1 MSVLY
6 LSYDGAMDPLGQSQV
21 VPYVKGLASLGYP
34 MKLVSFEKPGGLR
47 DAKRVS
53 SVRQDLE
60 EAGVE
65 WSPLRYHRRWSLAST
80 SYDVLQGIR
89 VGLRIH
95 RSSDVKLIHARSY
108 VAGLMARE
116 IAARTSAPWI
126 FDMRGFWVD
135 ERIGAGLWTD
145 GSPVVRLA
153 RALERSLL
161 ARADALVHLTEQG
174 ARLAPELAPG
184 VTLPR
189 AFVIPTC
196 VDLGRFTPADDP
208 EALRRRLGIERGPVI
223 LYIGSLSTWY
233 LAELTLR
240 VGGAFVRR
248 TGGSFVVLTQE
259 VEYVRDL
266 ADKLGVDPRVE
277 TVEYGRVPDWIRM
290 ADAGLALVRP
300 DHAKRASAPTKVGE
314 YLACGLAVAATA
326 GVGDLNDHFQGS
338 DVALTVSP
346 SEEPEKIVDGI
357 LAAMGTTDRVAK
369 ARALAEAHYDLAAAV
384 GKFAELYR
392 SLGVELGESGGGA

>member
-34 MKLVSFEKPGGLR
+34 MKLVSFEKPGVLR

-116 IAARTSAPWI
+116 IAARVSAPWI

-135 ERIGAGLWTD
+135 ERIGAGLWTE
-145 GSPVVRLA
+145 GSALVRLA
-153 RALERSLL
+153 RSLERSLL
-161 ARADALVHLTEQG
+161 AGADALVHLTEQG
-174 ARLAPELAPG
+174 ARLAPELPI
-184 VTLPR
+184 R
-189 AFVIPTC
+189 C
-196 VDLGRFTPADDP
+196 RPA
-208 EALRRRLGIERGPVI
+208 I
-223 LYIGSLSTWY
+223 
-233 LAELTLR
+233 
-240 VGGAFVRR
+240 
-248 TGGSFVVLTQE
+248 
-259 VEYVRDL
+259 
-266 ADKLGVDPRVE
+266 
-277 TVEYGRVPDWIRM
+277 
-290 ADAGLALVRP
+290 
-300 DHAKRASAPTKVGE
+300 
-314 YLACGLAVAATA
+314 ACK
-326 GVGDLNDHFQGS
+326 
-338 DVALTVSP
+338 P
-346 SEEPEKIVDGI
+346 
-357 LAAMGTTDRVAK
+357 
-369 ARALAEAHYDLAAAV
+369 
-384 GKFAELYR
+384 
-392 SLGVELGESGGGA
+392 